1 MKNIIYTFAL
11 GVLVLL
17 ASCSDDKILSEVS
30 TNLTIHYPENV
41 NTLKVGSARRRVLPV
56 MMISGC
62 RRGCTTV
69 CIRPM

>member
-30 TNLTIHYPENV
+30 TNLTIH
-41 NTLKVGSARRRVLPV
+41 
-56 MMISGC
+56 
-62 RRGCTTV
+62 
-69 CIRPM
+69 